1 MSELLSSG
9 FTLSP
14 GFADPVADAQACF
27 RAVLDAMSR
36 PGHVREVRGPTAPAP
51 LCNAAG
57 AVLLTL
63 VDHETAL
70 WLDPAAA
77 AARGWI
83 AFHTGAPIV
92 DTPAGA
98 MFTLAL
104 SSRDPARPAH
114 SPPARSQ
121 PALVRPMGSPPD
133 LVTLTSLSARSPLTG
148 SRPDRV
154 PPTSPLVLTAL
165 PAGTDETPE
174 TAATLILQVAS
185 LSSGSRFRL
194 SGPGL
199 REPATLAVEGLPAD
213 FVAAWALNH
222 GRFPRGFDLVLCA
235 GDRLAALPRSV
246 TVQAA

>member
-1 MSELLSSG
+1 MSD
-9 FTLSP
+9 TLSP

-27 RAVLDAMSR
+27 RAVLDAMAR
-36 PGHVREVRGPTAPAP
+36 PGRVHEVRGLMAPAP

-92 DTPAGA
+92 DTPATA
-98 MFTLAL
+98 MFALAL
-104 SSRDPARPAH
+104 SLPDPA
-114 SPPARSQ
+114 PPAPSQPVPSLPPRSQ
-121 PALVRPMGSPPD
+121 PA
-133 LVTLTSLSARSPLTG
+133 G
-148 SRPDRV
+148 SRPDPT
-154 PPTSPLVLTAL
+154 PPTSPLALSAL
-165 PAGTDETPE
+165 PAGMDEAPE
-174 TAATLILQVAS
+174 TSATLIVQVAS
-185 LSSGSRFRL
+185 LSSGRRFRL

-199 REPATLAVEGLPAD
+199 REPATLAVDGLPAD
-213 FVAAWALNH
+213 FAAAWALNH

-235 GDRLAALPRSV
+235 GDRLAALPRGV
-246 TVQAA
+246 AMQAA